1 MKPHDLDVSD
11 YSDLVT
17 LFHSESD
24 RGAAVLAGSY
34 VENYLAT
41 LIKAWMEN
49 TDKADQLFDSSG
61 PLSSFSQRIE
71 IAYAFGIIYLH
82 DYKDLQNIRRVRN
95 YFAHHPKEASFN
107 SSPIRDWVANLT
119 MTETLKQVDQTTGMN
134 LSLDNN
140 RFVYLCATGLFVVN
154 ATNSIKHRS
163 EST

>member
-1 MKPHDLDVSD
+1 MKPHELDLYD

-41 LIKAWMEN
+41 LLKAWMEN

-82 DYKDLQNIRRVRN
+82 DYKDLQNIRKIRN

-107 SSPIRDWVANLT
+107 NSPVREWVANLS
-119 MTETLKQVDQTTGMN
+119 MNETLKQAAQQTGMN
-134 LSLDNN
+134 INLEDKRFIYLS
-140 RFVYLCATGLFVVN
+140 ATGMFVVN
-154 ATNSIKHRS
+154 ATNSITQRTK
-163 EST
+163 EA